1 MVSRG
6 VLPVGKGSGGAE
18 LVAFK
23 LAGHLTDHGEE
34 VVLVSDVDSSMLERV
49 SPGLSIAEAGTYTGF
64 GRLVRFIPMDFP
76 RWLLQHLV
84 GNLRVAR
91 RAQAL
96 LEAEEQGFDVIHV
109 HGALAAI
116 LLHRALSTRAAPIPL
131 VYTEHD
137 STPWSC
143 RYRRRF
149 ERSVRRYVYRQVNL
163 RACRGATTVITN
175 FASLADELAVLAD
188 IPRSRFTTV
197 QNATDATWLAGYHPD
212 AESVKSRHD
221 FDRYCLFVGSLVSRK
236 GPDILLHALSK
247 VRLPCVFVGDGP
259 MRTSLERLAARL
271 GIADRVVFTGALE
284 YHDVQA
290 YYSGAEALVLPSVSE
305 GVPLVAIEALSA
317 GVPVIASNLEGIAS
331 VVHDRKNGLLVQSG
345 DIPAL
350 ARALSVLEHDEVIRA
365 ELRQGAEMSGQAD
378 HNWSDVVSH
387 LRTLY
392 SQHQS
397 VQGSVPR
404 TRDGV
409 EPASADALA
418 PAPEVSLQSRP
429 TPPEPQPEQ
438 ATHA

>member
-23 LAGHLTDHGEE
+23 LAGHLTEHGED
-34 VVLVSDVDSSMLERV
+34 VVLVSDVDLSMLERV
-49 SPGLSIAEAGTYTGF
+49 SPKLSIAEVGTYRGF
-64 GRLVRFIPMDFP
+64 GQLVRFVPMDFP
-76 RWLLQHLV
+76 RWLLQHLA

-96 LEAEEQGFDVIHV
+96 LETEEQGFDVIHV

-116 LLHRALSTRAAPIPL
+116 LLNRVLSTRPAPIPL

-163 RACRGATTVITN
+163 RACRAATTVVTN

-197 QNATDATWLAGYHPD
+197 RNATDAKWLAEYHPD
-212 AESVKSRHD
+212 AESVNARHG
-221 FDRYCLFVGSLVSRK
+221 FDRYCLFVGSLVARK

-247 VRLPCVFVGDGP
+247 VRLPCIFVGDGP
-259 MRTSLERLAARL
+259 MRASLERLAARL

-290 YYSGAEALVLPSVSE
+290 HYSGAEALVLPSVSE

-317 GVPVIASNLEGIAS
+317 GVPVIASNLQGIAS

-345 DIPAL
+345 DIPSL
-350 ARALSVLEHDEVIRA
+350 ARALSVLEHDEAVRA
-365 ELRQGAEMSGQAD
+365 ELRHGAEMSGQAGHD
-378 HNWSDVVSH
+378 WSDVVKH

-392 SQHQS
+392 SQHQP
-397 VQGSVPR
+397 VHGTVPR
-404 TRDGV
+404 TRDGAV
-409 EPASADALA
+409 TASADALA
-418 PAPEVSLQSRP
+418 APDLAHPLPPAAS
-429 TPPEPQPEQ
+429 TPQPER